1 MQVITV
7 LTARNTFLRGLVRV
21 DTGTDAGSPNPTLVE
36 ALTEKM
42 NSVPRSRLLGVVKLV
57 SRPVL
62 FVVGDCEESVGS

>member
-21 DTGTDAGSPNPTLVE
+21 DTVTDAVSPNPTLVE

-42 NSVPRSRLLGVVKLV
+42 NSVPSSRSLSVVKLV

-62 FVVGDCEESVGS
+62 VVVMGCEESVGS